1 MEIRGKVINVLPIR
15 QGQSQSTGRPWMM
28 KEVIIETYD
37 QYPRKVLIELF
48 GEDRIKSNPCEVG
61 EDILV
66 SFDLESRS
74 YVGRDGVERWST
86 SARAYR
92 IDKADAMQAPA
103 PVGFDPMA
111 GQFGAAPQAGFAQPQ
126 MGFAQP
132 QAQAAPMFSAP
143 APQPVVPQMPT
154 AAPVADVVTNA
165 PAPAGDDL
173 PF

>member
-15 QGQSQSTGRPWMM
+15 QGQSQTSGRPWMI
-28 KEVIIETYD
+28 KETIIETYD
-37 QYPRKVLIELF
+37 QYPRKVLFELF
-48 GEDRIKSNPCEVG
+48 GEDRIKSNPCEIGDDVV
-61 EDILV
+61 V

-74 YVGRDGVERWST
+74 FMGRDGVEYWRT

-92 IDKADAMQAPA
+92 VDRVDNMQAPA

-111 GQFGAAPQAGFAQPQ
+111 GQFGGAPQVGYAPQ
-126 MGFAQP
+126 
-132 QAQAAPMFSAP
+132 QAAPAFSAP
-143 APQPVVPQMPT
+143 VQQPVVPQMP
-154 AAPVADVVTNA
+154 APAQPAA

>member
-1 MEIRGKVINVLPIR
+1 MEIKGKVINVLPIR

-28 KEVIIETYD
+28 KEIIIETYD

-61 EDILV
+61 EDIVV

-92 IDKADAMQAPA
+92 IDKADMQAPA

-111 GQFGAAPQAGFAQPQ
+111 SQFGGAPQVGFAAPQAQPTPAFQ
-126 MGFAQP
+126 APVQQP
-132 QAQAAPMFSAP
+132 I
-143 APQPVVPQMPT
+143 VPQMP
-154 AAPVADVVTNA
+154 APAQPVA